1 MFDGKGSITEWI
13 SSLQSLPGL
22 PWSSTPADLGRGFA
36 VPAAGA
42 VPYVLSAGALGSNVP
57 DATRDVCS

>member
-13 SSLQSLPGL
+13 SSLQSPPSL
-22 PWSSTPADLGRGFA
+22 PWSFAPADLGRGFA
-36 VPAAGA
+36 VPAAQA
-42 VPYVLSAGALGSNVP
+42 MPCVLSAGALGSNVP